1 MKKYVNHSLPI
12 THQQPLFSSHVVSSS
27 TTSQATSSLPSSTTS
42 TTTNSEGM
50 TKSEF
55 KKLDTENLL
64 QYLSSNGVDVSKIEA
79 IFRDEEIDGQSLLG
93 FTFDNLKSMGV
104 KGGTAGKII
113 KNVNDLK

>member
-1 MKKYVNHSLPI
+1 M
-12 THQQPLFSSHVVSSS
+12 
-27 TTSQATSSLPSSTTS
+27 PSSTTS

-55 KKLDTENLL
+55 KKLDTEALL
-64 QYLSSNGVDVSKIEA
+64 QHLSSNGVDVPKIEA

-113 KNVNDLK
+113 NIVNDLK